1 MFICLLK
8 TNMNTKTQKH
18 KHHRPFHLHLEYFF
32 RERYL
37 LLAAMAIFSV
47 AIVRS
52 DGKALGIMR
61 DAYAEGFGMIGQYL
75 REETARDPAS
85 IDIGTRMPTISG
97 Q

>member
-1 MFICLLK
+1 MSK
-8 TNMNTKTQKH
+8 QKNKNTKH
-18 KHHRPFHLHLEYFF
+18 NRPFHLHVEYFF
-32 RERYL
+32 RERTL
-37 LLAAMAIFSV
+37 LLTAMALFLV
-47 AIVRS
+47 AIAQS
-52 DGKALGIMR
+52 DGKAMGIMR